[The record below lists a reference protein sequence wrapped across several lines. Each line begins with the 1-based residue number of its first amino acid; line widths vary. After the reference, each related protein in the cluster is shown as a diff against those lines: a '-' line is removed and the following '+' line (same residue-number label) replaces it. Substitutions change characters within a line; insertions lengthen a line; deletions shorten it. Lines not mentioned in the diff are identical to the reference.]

1 MAAESKIV
9 RFYRGLESDV
19 DESFKV
25 QAQVD
30 TYTHWVL
37 DHLVGLRGRSV
48 SDVAYFI
55 IRDWIQDHREELE
68 SLGISAQIA
77 DGRLVLRRG
86 SGESGDR

>member
-1 MAAESKIV
+1 MPTESKIV
-9 RFYRGLESDV
+9 RFYRGQESDV

-30 TYTHWVL
+30 QYTHWVL

-55 IRDWIQDHREELE
+55 MRDWIQTHRDELD

-77 DGRLVLRRG
+77 DGRMVLRRG
-86 SGESGDR
+86 TKEP

>member
-1 MAAESKIV
+1 MAGDSKIV

-30 TYTHWVL
+30 SYTHWVL

-55 IRDWIQDHREELE
+55 LRDWIQTHREELD

-77 DGRLVLRRG
+77 DGRMVLRRG
-86 SGESGDR
+86 RPAENP

>member
-1 MAAESKIV
+1 MATDSKIV

-19 DESFKV
+19 DDSFKV

-55 IRDWIQDHREELE
+55 IRDWIQTHREELD
-68 SLGISAQIA
+68 SLGIGATIA
-77 DGRLVLRRG
+77 EGRLVLRRG
-86 SGESGDR
+86 KQQADQG